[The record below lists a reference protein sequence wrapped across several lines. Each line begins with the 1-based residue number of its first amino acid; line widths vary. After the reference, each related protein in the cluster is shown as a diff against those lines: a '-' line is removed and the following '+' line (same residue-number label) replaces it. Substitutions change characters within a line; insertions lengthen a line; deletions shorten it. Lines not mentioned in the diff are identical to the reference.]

1 MVRRITAE
9 ALIAT
14 AAASPASPASFRL
27 NSTTP
32 SVSVPEDQSRA
43 ETVSS
48 LKATR
53 KTISAL
59 TAAAGARIGATM
71 KRSICQSVTPSSLA
85 ASS

>member
-1 MVRRITAE
+1 MTARITTE
-9 ALIAT
+9 ALIAM

-32 SVSVPEDQSRA
+32 SVSVPEDQSSA

-53 KTISAL
+53 KTISAE
-59 TAAAGARIGATM
+59 TAAAGARIGPTM
-71 KRSICQSVTPSSLA
+71 KRSICQRLAPSSLA